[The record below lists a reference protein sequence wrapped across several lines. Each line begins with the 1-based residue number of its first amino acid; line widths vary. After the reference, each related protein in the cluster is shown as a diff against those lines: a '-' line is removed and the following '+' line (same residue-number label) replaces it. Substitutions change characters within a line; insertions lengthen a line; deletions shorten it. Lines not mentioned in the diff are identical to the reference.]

1 MTGRR
6 VITGLLAVAVL
17 AAAAAYH
24 WRAPLSVAVVQK
36 VMAKRFAEKPLQDL
50 PDGLYAG
57 LCGSGSPFPDA
68 RRGSPCTLVI
78 AGQRLFVF
86 DTGSSASTNI
96 ARMGFDLGS
105 IEAVFLT
112 HFHSDQLGG
121 LGDVMLN
128 RWVAGANTTPLPVHG
143 PIGVKAVVD
152 GFMQAYYQDHLYRI
166 AHHGEQIIPPGGFGG
181 TPLTFGTPGAEQS
194 EMVIDEPD
202 LSIEA
207 FSVNHSP
214 IEPAVGYKVRYKD
227 RTLVISGDTRQS
239 PAVLREARGADLL
252 IHEALANDLVGAMST
267 VAGNAGRANL
277 AQIFIDIQNY
287 HTTPEQA
294 AETARDAG
302 VGYLLLT
309 HIVPPLP
316 IPGLETAFLG
326 DSAAIYPGPIRVGQ
340 DGDFV
345 SLPVASKDITLS
357 KRL

>member
-1 MTGRR
+1 MNGRR
-6 VITGLLAVAVL
+6 FLSGLLAVIVFG
-17 AAAAAYH
+17 AAAAYH
-24 WRAPLSVAVVQK
+24 WRAPLSVALVEK

-68 RRGSPCTLVI
+68 KRGSPCTLVI

-112 HFHSDQLGG
+112 HFHSDHIGG
-121 LGDVMLN
+121 LGEVMLN
-128 RWVAGANTTPLPVHG
+128 RWVAGANASPLPVHG

-166 AHHGEQIIPPGGFGG
+166 AHHGEKIIPPGGFGG
-181 TPLTFGTPGAEQS
+181 SPRTFGTPGPEQS
-194 EMVIDEPD
+194 VLVIDEPD

-207 FSVNHSP
+207 FNVNHSP
-214 IEPAVGYKVRYKD
+214 IEPAVGYRVRYKD

-239 PAVLREARGADLL
+239 PAVLREAQGVDLL
-252 IHEALANDLVGAMST
+252 IHEALASDLVQPLST
-267 VAGNAGRANL
+267 AAGTAGRANL

-302 VGYLLLT
+302 VDYLLLT

-316 IPGLETAFLG
+316 LPGLETAFLG
-326 DSAAIYPGPIRVGQ
+326 DSANIFKGPIRVGQ

-345 SLPVASKDITLS
+345 SMPAGSNEITLS

>member
-1 MTGRR
+1 MKGRQ
-6 VITGLLAVAVL
+6 IFTGLLAVVVL
-17 AAAAAYH
+17 AGAAAYH

-36 VMAKRFAEKPLQDL
+36 IMAKRFADQPLQDL
-50 PDGLYAG
+50 PDGLFAG

-68 RRGSPCTLVI
+68 RRGAPCTLVI

-86 DTGSSASTNI
+86 DTGSTASTNI

-112 HFHSDQLGG
+112 HFHSDHIGG
-121 LGDVMLN
+121 LGEVMLN
-128 RWVAGANTTPLPVHG
+128 RWVAGANTAPLPIHG

-181 TPLTFGTPGAEQS
+181 TALTFGTPGEEQS
-194 EMVIDEPD
+194 VLIIDEPD
-202 LSIEA
+202 LTIEA

-252 IHEALANDLVGAMST
+252 IHEALANDLVEPMSE
-267 VAGNAGRANL
+267 VAAAAGRDNL
-277 AQIFIDIQNY
+277 AQIFKDIQNY
-287 HTTPEQA
+287 HTTPQQA

-302 VGYLLLT
+302 VDYLLLT

-316 IPGLETAFLG
+316 LPGLETAFLG
-326 DSAAIYPGPIRVGQ
+326 DAAEIYQGPIRVGQ

-345 SLPVASKDITLS
+345 SMPTGSDEVTLS

>member
-6 VITGLLAVAVL
+6 VFTGLLAVAVL

-112 HFHSDQLGG
+112 HFHSDHIGG

-181 TPLTFGTPGAEQS
+181 TPMTFGTPGAEQS
-194 EMVIDEPD
+194 VMVIDEPD

-252 IHEALANDLVGAMST
+252 IHEALANGLVGSMST

-326 DSAAIYPGPIRVGQ
+326 DSADIYQGPIRVGH

-345 SLPVASKDITLS
+345 SMPAGSKDITLS
-357 KRL
+357 NRL

>member
-1 MTGRR
+1 MSGRR
-6 VITGLLAVAVL
+6 IFTGLLVIALL
-17 AAAAAYH
+17 AAGAMYH
-24 WRAPLSVAVVQK
+24 WRAPLSVAVIQK
-36 VMAKRFAEKPLQDL
+36 IMAKRFADKPLQDL

-68 RRGSPCTLVI
+68 QRGSPCTLVI

-96 ARMGFDLGS
+96 TRMGFDLGS

-112 HFHSDQLGG
+112 HFHSDHIGG

-128 RWVAGANTTPLPVHG
+128 RWVAGANTTPVPVHG

-152 GFMQAYYQDHLYRI
+152 GFMQSYYQDHLYRI
-166 AHHGEQIIPPGGFGG
+166 AHHGEHIIPPGGFGG
-181 TPLTFGTPGAEQS
+181 IPLTFGTPGAQQS
-194 EMVIDEPD
+194 VMIIDEPD
-202 LSIEA
+202 LTIEA
-207 FSVNHSP
+207 FSVDHSP

-227 RTLVISGDTRQS
+227 RTLVISGDTRQT
-239 PAVLREARGADLL
+239 PAVLREAKGADLL
-252 IHEALANDLVGAMST
+252 IHEALANDLVESMST
-267 VAGNAGRANL
+267 VAAAAGRANL
-277 AQIFIDIQNY
+277 AQIFKDIQNY
-287 HTTPEQA
+287 HTTPQQA

-316 IPGLETAFLG
+316 LPGLETAFLG
-326 DSAAIYPGPIRVGQ
+326 DSADIYKGPIRVGH

-345 SLPVASKDITLS
+345 SMPVGSKEITLS
-357 KRL
+357 NRL